1 MSEQEKSNAELVREL
16 IEAFTQ
22 LKEKFDNPNRI
33 SLEQSIQQLIKNQDE
48 MKGNI
53 SDLKR
58 ELLNPH
64 TGVIVET
71 NKNTDFRKKI
81 EERGDLGIDLL
92 TEHKE
97 LIKWKNNINKAFWLM
112 LTTILGI
119 LAFLVTNNL

>member
-1 MSEQEKSNAELVREL
+1 MSEEKSNTELVREL

-22 LKEKFDNPNRI
+22 LKEKFDNPNRL

-48 MKGNI
+48 MKVNI

-64 TGVIVET
+64 TGTIVET
-71 NKNTDFRKKI
+71 NKNTAFRKKL

-92 TEHKE
+92 AEHKD

-112 LTTILGI
+112 LTTVLGI
-119 LAFLVTNNL
+119 LAFLVTNSL